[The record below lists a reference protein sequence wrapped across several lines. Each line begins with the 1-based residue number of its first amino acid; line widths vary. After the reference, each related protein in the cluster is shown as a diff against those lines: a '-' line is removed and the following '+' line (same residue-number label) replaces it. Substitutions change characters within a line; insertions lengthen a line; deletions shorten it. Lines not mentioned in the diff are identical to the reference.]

1 MFYPGRNWWKSVPDI
16 SHRKANF
23 CIENA
28 KSGKQRKSHVQNI
41 DVKGCDFLKNAKFIS
56 ILFKFAFL
64 FWNWFSSKNIR
75 LTIFSL
81 IIFKIWQK
89 SDLSRYECTYNVSG
103 IRIIHCPGLWNFLC
117 LWMNVKWPEIQACK
131 KLSFPV
137 HRGIFCCYLDSTHTM
152 VCFFLT
158 KIQKRTCGSGGQY
171 ALSCGSFPCLFWCQY
186 SFPYA
191 LSQLP

>member
-1 MFYPGRNWWKSVPDI
+1 MFYPWRNWWKSVLDI

-41 DVKGCDFLKNAKFIS
+41 NLKGCDFLKNAKFIS

-64 FWNWFSSKNIR
+64 FWNWFSSKNIW

-103 IRIIHCPGLWNFLC
+103 IRTIHCPGLWNFLS
-117 LWMNVKWPEIQACK
+117 LEERKMTGNSGLQKIVYSGAQTNFLLLLGQHPYDG
-131 KLSFPV
+131 V
-137 HRGIFCCYLDSTHTM
+137 
-152 VCFFLT
+152 FFLT
-158 KIQKRTCGSGGQY
+158 KNTE
-171 ALSCGSFPCLFWCQY
+171 
-186 SFPYA
+186 
-191 LSQLP
+191 